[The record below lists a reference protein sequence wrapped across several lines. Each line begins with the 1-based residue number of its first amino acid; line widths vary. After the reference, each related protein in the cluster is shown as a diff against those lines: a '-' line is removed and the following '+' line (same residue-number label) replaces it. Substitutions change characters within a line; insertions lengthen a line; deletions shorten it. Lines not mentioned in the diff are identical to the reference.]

1 MHQIDRDCS
10 TQPLRDSTKSVEM
23 FPEREFSDQ
32 NLVPIHL
39 FTKSVEMCLK
49 ERVYRPKPC
58 WSYSGWRIR
67 TLCILVGYKTLL
79 YLSIG
84 FLIW

>member
-49 ERVYRPKPC
+49 ESVQTK
-58 WSYSGWRIR
+58 
-67 TLCILVGYKTLL
+67 TLLILWWLANSNFVHFGRLQTLL